1 MHATRTLKDK
11 ILPCYKHL
19 FEPNDIQIEFL
30 YGTRDSG
37 KTKAG
42 SQLGLYNYTKT
53 GKDFKCILI
62 RKVKD
67 TIKDSIYSNVI
78 SVVNEWKLDMYFDTS
93 KSPMEIRSNID
104 NGIFLCRGLSL

>member
-1 MHATRTLKDK
+1 MQATRTLKDK

-42 SQLGLYNYTKT
+42 
-53 GKDFKCILI
+53 
-62 RKVKD
+62 
-67 TIKDSIYSNVI
+67 
-78 SVVNEWKLDMYFDTS
+78 VN
-93 KSPMEIRSNID
+93 
-104 NGIFLCRGLSL
+104 